1 MGGCSTTY
9 HLGALFGGKDEP
21 ERTASTPA
29 VVTPAVAE
37 LPLDAE
43 LATAK
48 AAAEALLSRGIKDA
62 SAPWEDPRTGARGTV
77 TALASAYAHEGSV
90 CQNFLASYVRDGRET
105 WYQGGACQSGAG
117 WQVREF
123 KPLQRTAT

>member
-1 MGGCSTTY
+1 MKN
-9 HLGALFGGKDEP
+9 LRNWK
-21 ERTASTPA
+21 TPI
-29 VVTPAVAE
+29 TPTLQFIPILMIETFKGDIRIMQRWMKLVSI
-37 LPLDAE
+37 
-43 LATAK
+43 
-48 AAAEALLSRGIKDA
+48 ALLIALG
-62 SAPWEDPRTGARGTV
+62 V
-77 TALASAYAHEGSV
+77 TALGSAYAHEGSV